1 MDDDTRLKEKLELQ
15 ARVAKLE
22 GQMKHSLLDLE
33 SETGKLSLGGIG
45 GGMLLAGTMAI
56 AGWRRSKK

>member
-1 MDDDTRLKEKLELQ
+1 
-15 ARVAKLE
+15 
-22 GQMKHSLLDLE
+22 MKHSLLDLE

-56 AGWRRSKK
+56 AGWRRSGRKDR